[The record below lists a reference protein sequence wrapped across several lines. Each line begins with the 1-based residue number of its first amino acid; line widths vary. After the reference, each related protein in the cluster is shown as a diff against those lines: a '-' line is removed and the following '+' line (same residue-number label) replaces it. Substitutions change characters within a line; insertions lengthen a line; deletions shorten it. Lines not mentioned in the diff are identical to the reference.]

1 MLNRAHALHR
11 QAEKATRKGNF
22 DEAVK
27 YHKEAADILNQLLE
41 NILEEKFAESI
52 RLQAQL
58 HEKEKTILKT
68 QKKKAEKT
76 YRESVIR
83 NMSNKEAGH
92 KSNLIDKLALCDEV
106 VGAKGSRDFI
116 AVPSDYLVWSY

>member
-27 YHKEAADILNQLLE
+27 FHKEAADILNQLLE

-58 HEKEKTILKT
+58 HEKERTILRN
-68 QKKKAEKT
+68 QKKKADF
-76 YRESVIR
+76 VIA
-83 NMSNKEAGH
+83 M
-92 KSNLIDKLALCDEV
+92 V
-106 VGAKGSRDFI
+106 
-116 AVPSDYLVWSY
+116 

>member
-27 YHKEAADILNQLLE
+27 YHKEAADLLNQLLE

-58 HEKEKTILKT
+58 HEKEKTLLRN
-68 QKKKAEKT
+68 QKKKAEKA
-76 YRESVIR
+76 YQESVIR
-83 NMSNKEAGH
+83 NMSGKEAGCTS
-92 KSNLIDKLALCDEV
+92 KCLDKLQPCDEA

-116 AVPSDYLVWSY
+116 AVPSDYLV